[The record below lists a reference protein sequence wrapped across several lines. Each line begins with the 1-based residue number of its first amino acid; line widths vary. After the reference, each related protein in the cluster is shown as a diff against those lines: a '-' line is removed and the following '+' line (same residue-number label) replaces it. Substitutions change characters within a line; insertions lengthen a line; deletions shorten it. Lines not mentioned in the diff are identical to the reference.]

1 MNHNQSN
8 QRYIRQ
14 QDIVPVE
21 RLRACRVTIIGVGA
35 IGRQVAL
42 QLAAM
47 GVGYL
52 QLIDFDRVEQSN
64 LASQGYLESDLG
76 KPKIEATGELC
87 VQINSNLT
95 IELIQNRFRRSTETG
110 NIVFCAVDSIDS
122 RRFIWDVLKDKVS
135 FFCDGRM
142 TAEVLRVVTACDLNS
157 RQHYPETLFR
167 TNEAYAGPCT
177 GRTTIYC
184 ANIAAGFMIVQ
195 FAKYL
200 RQMPVEADLQ
210 VNLLASEMTIE

>member
-1 MNHNQSN
+1 MNDNQSN

-42 QLAAM
+42 QLVDYDA
-47 GVGYL
+47 
-52 QLIDFDRVEQSN
+52 VEESN
-64 LASQGYLESDLG
+64 LASQGYLEADLG
-76 KPKIEATGELC
+76 KPKIKATGELC

-95 IELIQNRFRRSTETG
+95 IELIQNRFRRSTDTG

-142 TAEVLRVVTACDLNS
+142 TAEVLRIITACDSNS

-167 TNEAYAGPCT
+167 TSEAYVGPCT

-184 ANIAAGFMIVQ
+184 ANIAAGLMLAQ

-210 VNLLASEMTIE
+210 LNLLAMELNVE